1 MITIKTT
8 ERNGRVAGAVQVSSE
23 DGVMLLTD
31 GGTLIRLKASD
42 VSVYGRNTQGVRILN
57 VDNGERVISISRIA
71 DADAGEETP

>member
-1 MITIKTT
+1 M
-8 ERNGRVAGAVQVSSE
+8 AGAVQVSEE

-57 VDNGERVISISRIA
+57 VDESERVISISRIA
-71 DADAGEETP
+71 DAEESAEGES